1 MPDKIASLVKLIEEP
16 QGSIVLTGEFSCS
29 DRMESTNIFEAMGL
43 RVSGSVYS
51 KTKFL
56 LVGKGYK
63 QEKIDRALS
72 MGIPVFT
79 ENEFWAAVD
88 VVFPPDKN

>member
-1 MPDKIASLVKLIEEP
+1 MSDKIATLVKLLQEP
-16 QGSIVLTGEFSCS
+16 QGSIVLTGEFSCC
-29 DRMESTNIFEAMGL
+29 DRLESTNIFETMGF

-56 LVGKGYK
+56 LVGDGYK

-72 MGIPVFT
+72 MGIPIFT

>member
-1 MPDKIASLVKLIEEP
+1 MSDKIASLVKLIEEP
-16 QGSIVLTGEFSCS
+16 RGSIVLTGEFSCC
-29 DRMESTNIFEAMGL
+29 DRMESINIFEVMGL

-56 LVGKGYK
+56 LVGDGYM

-79 ENEFWAAVD
+79 ESEFWNAVD
-88 VVFPPDKN
+88 VVFPPNKN